1 MNVGFLGLGGHVPP
15 VVIDNARIAEWAGV
29 EESWIVERTG
39 ILERRYREPGTATS
53 DLALH
58 AAREAL
64 AVRPEAADRLGLI
77 IVGTS
82 TPDQPQPSTGAIL
95 QDKLGLSGVPA
106 FDVNAVCSGFLYAL
120 AVADSMMSGRLS
132 GQGGEYALVI
142 GADVYSSLMD
152 PTDRRTVSLF
162 GDGAGAVLLGPVPE
176 GYGVLGWRLVA
187 NGEYRDLVEVAAG
200 GTRRPL
206 DARAWE
212 AGEHLFRMKGRPVRE
227 YAMRTLPKV
236 IDEAL
241 ASAGLRLEEVDRLIL
256 HQANTRMVEECV
268 RELRVDPARVPLT
281 APHFGNTA
289 AASIPLTLRV
299 EHERRPFQRGE
310 RLVLAGV
317 GGGMTAGA
325 VVVRWY

>member
-1 MNVGFLGLGGHVPP
+1 MSLGLLGLGGHVPP
-15 VVIDNARIAEWAGV
+15 AVVDNAQIAAWAGV
-29 EESWIVERTG
+29 DEGWIVERTG
-39 ILERRYREPGTATS
+39 VFERRYREPGTATS
-53 DLALH
+53 DLALS

-64 AVRPEAADRLGLI
+64 AARPGAADRLGLI

-120 AVADSMMSGRLS
+120 AVADSMMATRLS
-132 GQGGEYALVI
+132 ARGGEYALVV
-142 GADVYSSLMD
+142 GADIYSAMMD
-152 PTDRRTVSLF
+152 RADRRTVSLF

-176 GYGVLGWRLVA
+176 GYGVLGWRLVTH
-187 NGEYRDLVEVAAG
+187 GEHRDLVEVPAG
-200 GTRRPL
+200 GSRRPL
-206 DARAWE
+206 DAEARE

-227 YAMRTLPKV
+227 YALRTLPKV
-236 IDEAL
+236 ICEAL
-241 ASAGLRLEEVDRLIL
+241 DAAGLRLEQVDRLIL
-256 HQANTRMVEECV
+256 HQANTRMVEECC
-268 RELRVDPARVPLT
+268 RELRVDPAKVPLT

-299 EHERRPFQRGE
+299 EHERRPFRRDE
-310 RLVLAGV
+310 VLVLAGV

-325 VVVRWY
+325 VVIRWY